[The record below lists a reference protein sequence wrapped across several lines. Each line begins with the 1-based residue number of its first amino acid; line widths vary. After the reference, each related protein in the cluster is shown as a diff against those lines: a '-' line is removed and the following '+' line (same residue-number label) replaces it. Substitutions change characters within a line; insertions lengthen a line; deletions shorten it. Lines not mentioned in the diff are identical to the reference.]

1 MNLRFQKA
9 NLSRLQW
16 QRNALGILSASLL
29 VVVLLQTT
37 LLFFKDTKT
46 ILLPAELKQGY
57 WIEGNRFSPSYL
69 EEQGMYFAH
78 LLLDVSPA
86 NILDQ
91 GEVLLRYVDSKAY
104 GDFRARL
111 LQEEQ
116 RLKRDSLSLN
126 FVAIECEVIPQ
137 ELALEITGDL
147 NGYVAAKK
155 ISSHRETYRI
165 EFSSHKGRLFLKS
178 FQVIKTD
185 QEDLPAQN

>member
-9 NLSRLQW
+9 NLSRVQW
-16 QRNALGILSASLL
+16 QRNALGVLSAGLL
-29 VVVLLQTT
+29 FVVVLETI

-46 ILLPAELKQGY
+46 ILLPAESKQGY
-57 WIEGNRFSPSYL
+57 WVEGNKFSASYL
-69 EEQGMYFAH
+69 EEQGLYFTH

-91 GEVLLRYVDSKAY
+91 GEILLRYVDSKAY
-104 GDFRARL
+104 GEFKAKL

-126 FVAIECEVIPQ
+126 FIAVEAQVFPKD
-137 ELALEITGDL
+137 LALEIIGDL
-147 NGYVAAKK
+147 NGYVAGKK
-155 ISSHRETYRI
+155 ISTHRETYRV

-178 FQVIKTD
+178 FTVIKTD